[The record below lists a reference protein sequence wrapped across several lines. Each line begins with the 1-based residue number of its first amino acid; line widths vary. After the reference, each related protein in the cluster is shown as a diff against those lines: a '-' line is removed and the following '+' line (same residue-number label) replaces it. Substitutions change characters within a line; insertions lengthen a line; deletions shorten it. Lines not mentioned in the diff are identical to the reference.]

1 MRKSASLPCF
11 LVARLVKFTFIATIS
26 LSDFDF
32 KLYKLSLSENIC
44 FVDFF
49 QEILI
54 ELSTVD
60 VSFGT
65 SCKHATSPIT
75 RFSNVSFDWSVEKCH
90 CQINVV
96 GRYVLI
102 SKMNFYLFPRCSD
115 ATVMQ
120 QLCKPSTSSRVCIT
134 VSNSPNPSRV
144 YIRLCKHGK
153 RFLLLKWCHV

>member
-11 LVARLVKFTFIATIS
+11 LVARLVKFTFSATIS

-65 SCKHATSPIT
+65 SCKHTTSPIT
-75 RFSNVSFDWSVEKCH
+75 RFSNASFDWSVEKCH

-102 SKMNFYLFPRCSD
+102 SKMNFYLFPRCSFWRK
-115 ATVMQ
+115 
-120 QLCKPSTSSRVCIT
+120 LFYKSSRGWE
-134 VSNSPNPSRV
+134 NS
-144 YIRLCKHGK
+144 
-153 RFLLLKWCHV
+153 

>member
-1 MRKSASLPCF
+1 MFCR
-11 LVARLVKFTFIATIS
+11 
-26 LSDFDF
+26 
-32 KLYKLSLSENIC
+32 
-44 FVDFF
+44 FF

-90 CQINVV
+90 CQINVE

-102 SKMNFYLFPRCSD
+102 SEMIFLSFP
-115 ATVMQ
+115 A
-120 QLCKPSTSSRVCIT
+120 L
-134 VSNSPNPSRV
+134 
-144 YIRLCKHGK
+144 
-153 RFLLLKWCHV
+153 

>member
-26 LSDFDF
+26 LSDVDF

-65 SCKHATSPIT
+65 SCKHTTSPIT

-102 SKMNFYLFPRCSD
+102 SKMNFYLFRRCSFKRKLS
-115 ATVMQ
+115 TVMQ
-120 QLCKPSTSSRVCIT
+120 TELMV
-134 VSNSPNPSRV
+134 
-144 YIRLCKHGK
+144 
-153 RFLLLKWCHV
+153 

>member
-1 MRKSASLPCF
+1 M
-11 LVARLVKFTFIATIS
+11 IS

-44 FVDFF
+44 FVDFS

-60 VSFGT
+60 ASFGT

-75 RFSNVSFDWSVEKCH
+75 RFSDVSFDLSVEKCH

-96 GRYVLI
+96 GKYVLI
-102 SKMNFYLFPRCSD
+102 SKMNFYLFPRCSFRGSYFIK
-115 ATVMQ
+115 AIENFFPV
-120 QLCKPSTSSRVCIT
+120 
-134 VSNSPNPSRV
+134 
-144 YIRLCKHGK
+144 
-153 RFLLLKWCHV
+153 FA

>member
-1 MRKSASLPCF
+1 MMRKSASVPCF

-60 VSFGT
+60 SSFGT

-96 GRYVLI
+96 GKYVLI
-102 SKMNFYLFPRCSD
+102 SKWIFIFSLVVVFRGS
-115 ATVMQ
+115 
-120 QLCKPSTSSRVCIT
+120 SSRVCMT

-144 YIRLCKHGK
+144 YIRPCKHGK
-153 RFLLLKWCHV
+153 RFLLLN

>member
-1 MRKSASLPCF
+1 MMRKSASVPCF

-32 KLYKLSLSENIC
+32 KLYKLSLSENAC
-44 FVDFF
+44 FVDFS

-60 VSFGT
+60 ASFGT

-75 RFSNVSFDWSVEKCH
+75 RFSDVSLDWSVEKCH

-96 GRYVLI
+96 GKYVLI
-102 SKMNFYLFPRCSD
+102 SKMNFYLFPRCS
-115 ATVMQ
+115 
-120 QLCKPSTSSRVCIT
+120 
-134 VSNSPNPSRV
+134 
-144 YIRLCKHGK
+144 
-153 RFLLLKWCHV
+153 F